1 MLAPM
6 SPSAISDFSVSNRCK
21 FAWDLH
27 SLKGSPIL
35 YRSAKC
41 QGWHELAR
49 RGADRWVV
57 VNRSEPQLRWRNDL
71 TNGETPWRSSV
82 PTLHAERI
90 MTSSFGA
97 KRLVV
102 GGLLAVTLVGCGV
115 VQVASS
121 AGGIGAAPCEHS
133 TPADGSCA
141 RTETDAGTAPEAA
154 AAMADSA
161 ACPGL
166 DVVCGSDADAYSC
179 VLAWSTAS
187 NVSSWCQRASPS
199 ALDAG
204 LSLVVWQGCSG
215 YDLIDETVGA
225 SDQFTRYY
233 YDSGTGV
240 LVGIAEIPNNRV
252 PVCVAGQVAGVDDST
267 CQHWSPLEDICAAMD
282 GSAP

>member
-1 MLAPM
+1 
-6 SPSAISDFSVSNRCK
+6 
-21 FAWDLH
+21 
-27 SLKGSPIL
+27 
-35 YRSAKC
+35 
-41 QGWHELAR
+41 
-49 RGADRWVV
+49 
-57 VNRSEPQLRWRNDL
+57 
-71 TNGETPWRSSV
+71 
-82 PTLHAERI
+82 
-90 MTSSFGA
+90 MTSSFAA
-97 KRLVV
+97 KRLVVV

-133 TPADGSCA
+133 TSADGSCA
-141 RTETDAGTAPEAA
+141 GTETDAGTAPDAAAIADSAAGMETDAGTAPEAA

-166 DVVCGSDADAYSC
+166 DVVCGSDADVYNC
-179 VLAWSTAS
+179 LLAWSTAS

-204 LSLVVWQGCSG
+204 LSLIVWQGCSG

-267 CQHWSPLEDICAAMD
+267 CLHWSPLEDICAAMD